1 VTLSDRSKV
10 KASSKPWM
18 TSSELSDFKKMR
30 AEGAMTVFRSAHCQI
45 CEKEIHNSKQFCSK
59 DCYEKSENGGSK
71 T

>member
-1 VTLSDRSKV
+1 
-10 KASSKPWM
+10 M